1 MKSKRNTFFFI
12 TIFIV
17 QTICGQNISSISR
30 LGVMPRTPEVA
41 ALEKFVEYPVGYN
54 TGTVNIN
61 VPLYSLELK
70 NNLELPINISYHTS
84 GVKVTDVSGR
94 VGLGWALNAGG
105 CISRDM
111 RGKNDETPYSGFYS
125 FICKHKDY
133 KFPKKIDPYK
143 YASLLDSIDRG
154 IIDSE
159 PDLFTVSLP
168 AGSFKFFYGSD
179 GEFHSIPACNMKI
192 SQTALDNANGYGSW
206 TITDEYGNKFIFGEY
221 QNNSAIEVTE
231 NVENGRRSVTSWKL
245 LAIIS
250 AENKVLA
257 SFNYKEKTY
266 EKRNI
271 FNIYKIYN
279 CDGISWEQRYP
290 GTESPEGLLTIFQN
304 FTFYEKDLSS
314 IVLPGIGTVSFHT
327 KKGNNDCSL
336 IDSIALKDAISGKIL
351 GYNFVY
357 ENDYRHFLTR
367 IIRYG
372 TDIMNES
379 YRKFEYYNGLPYGNN
394 DKGQDLWGY
403 YNGKDNA
410 YLFPVEAYI
419 KYPNKITHSDRY
431 PNEKAICGSLKTIYY
446 STGGKTE
453 FNYENNEV
461 YVPYTET
468 DYNVKSATDNIIADE
483 KNYIGTYFQQAVN
496 EQVKINISFA
506 LHPAGLI
513 TTTFE
518 LVDSMDNIIFKT
530 TDNSLAYSSTR
541 RPITTKEGYYLF
553 DYSTNTVLSPGKY
566 RWRVKY
572 NTSHSLS
579 IYPATITTKYYKS
592 VAKTHTTIRKKILG
606 GLRIASIINYGSLG
620 EIIDTRRFAYE
631 KSDGTSSGI
640 EGPSPVFVRYYKELH
655 NMFSQNSG
663 ASIQNP
669 VKIGIEEINEQ
680 NLCRYNG
687 SAIQYTDV
695 IEDRIVDGNAI
706 RIAYHYFPYTFEHAL
721 YGSELFKNSPYLL
734 TFSDNSFSDGILSS
748 RSLFMQKN
756 NIFTKQQ
763 EENYN
768 YENIGH
774 PSGAYIQTGISLE
787 NIVKGGE
794 DFQMTASDKYFCGT
808 YRLISAKAQPSTTCV
823 MQIIG
828 KDTLMNKT
836 LTTYCGYEDGYILP
850 RQIETCVGSSK
861 VATTSFHY
869 CFDYGN
875 NSIMDSLKS
884 RNYVGNPIE
893 VTNSSLGKTKYKE
906 TKYELQN
913 NSFYKPSETL
923 DICNG
928 DTTKI
933 QYIEYDDYGNP
944 LHIVVNDYIHHY
956 YLWSYQGKYPIAEI
970 IGNDYTSEEV
980 NSAVYSVFCLSSRN
994 ISDQL
999 IPDIHKL
1006 RSDAL
1011 QKLLPKATVNTFTW
1025 GCMNSVA
1032 SITNSAGVST
1042 MYDYDTLGRLEQ
1054 ILIPTIANGGSIA
1067 YAIKENFS
1075 YHYKGIQ
1082 K

>member
-1 MKSKRNTFFFI
+1 M
-12 TIFIV
+12 
-17 QTICGQNISSISR
+17 
-30 LGVMPRTPEVA
+30 
-41 ALEKFVEYPVGYN
+41 
-54 TGTVNIN
+54 
-61 VPLYSLELK
+61 
-70 NNLELPINISYHTS
+70 
-84 GVKVTDVSGR
+84 
-94 VGLGWALNAGG
+94 
-105 CISRDM
+105 
-111 RGKNDETPYSGFYS
+111 
-125 FICKHKDY
+125 
-133 KFPKKIDPYK
+133 
-143 YASLLDSIDRG
+143 
-154 IIDSE
+154 
-159 PDLFTVSLP
+159 
-168 AGSFKFFYGSD
+168 
-179 GEFHSIPACNMKI
+179 
-192 SQTALDNANGYGSW
+192 
-206 TITDEYGNKFIFGEY
+206 
-221 QNNSAIEVTE
+221 
-231 NVENGRRSVTSWKL
+231 
-245 LAIIS
+245 
-250 AENKVLA
+250 
-257 SFNYKEKTY
+257 
-266 EKRNI
+266 
-271 FNIYKIYN
+271 
-279 CDGISWEQRYP
+279 
-290 GTESPEGLLTIFQN
+290 
-304 FTFYEKDLSS
+304 
-314 IVLPGIGTVSFHT
+314 
-327 KKGNNDCSL
+327 
-336 IDSIALKDAISGKIL
+336 
-351 GYNFVY
+351 
-357 ENDYRHFLTR
+357 
-367 IIRYG
+367 
-372 TDIMNES
+372 
-379 YRKFEYYNGLPYGNN
+379 
-394 DKGQDLWGY
+394 
-403 YNGKDNA
+403 
-410 YLFPVEAYI
+410 
-419 KYPNKITHSDRY
+419 
-431 PNEKAICGSLKTIYY
+431 
-446 STGGKTE
+446 
-453 FNYENNEV
+453 

-468 DYNVKSATDNIIADE
+468 VYNVKSATDNIIAGE

-518 LVDSMDNIIFKT
+518 LVDSMDNIIFKA

-553 DYSTNTVLSPGKY
+553 DYSTKTVLSPGKY

-572 NTSHSLS
+572 KIDSPNIKK
-579 IYPATITTKYYKS
+579 IYPANITTNYYKL
-592 VAKTHTTIRKKILG
+592 VPTTHKNNKKKVLG
-606 GLRIASIINYGSLG
+606 GLRIAKIINYDSE
-620 EIIDTRRFAYE
+620 EIISDTRKFTYL
-631 KSDGTSSGI
+631 KSDNSSSGV
-640 EGPSPVFVRYYKELH
+640 EGPSPIFFRYYKESH
-655 NMFSQNSG
+655 NFAG
-663 ASIQNP
+663 IQKPIYIDIAEVSEN
-669 VKIGIEEINEQ
+669 
-680 NLCRYNG
+680 NLCKYKG

-695 IEDRIVDGNAI
+695 IEDRIVDGNVI
-706 RIAYHYFPYTFEHAL
+706 RTTYHYFPYTFKHAL

-748 RSLFMQKN
+748 KSLFMQKN

-836 LTTYCGYEDGYILP
+836 LTTYCGYDDGYILP

-913 NSFYKPSETL
+913 NSFYKPSEAL

-1025 GCMNSVA
+1025 GCLNSVA